1 MKLIYLGLLSNL
13 LNSPSLTHAANV
25 AVRKIGKDA
34 MIKNNKVTWMGE
46 DGFQDGFSCPD
57 THVLQ
62 PSADQQSA
70 SCCLPGLTLK
80 GSSTTS
86 FDCCAEGHD
95 LAGSEAVGYICCPTG
110 QIYDGKVCKNG
121 KPLMEGKCACSED
134 KNVTSEGCC
143 EPEECSSGL
152 KTGKCYTFKESNGY
166 LLGYLRTGKYYNA
179 APDSRDRIF
188 GKFQLC
194 RDQMCNPGRPI
205 NAGDELYIKDLHGT
219 PMDGA
224 DAGQWMNNAAD
235 GPHIGK
241 TPNFAM
247 AGRFAI
253 TKWPCGKYC
262 ITGAE
267 LGLGPA
273 CPADQPA
280 LTFYTRS
287 SEPCVPYELTEVP
300 CSVRSIKNNC
310 IWYNGKDQCCNK
322 IDCSE
327 RKCHK

>member
-1 MKLIYLGLLSNL
+1 MKLIYLGLLTNI
-13 LNSPSLTHAANV
+13 LNPPSLIHAANV
-25 AVRKIGKDA
+25 AVRKIGNNA
-34 MIKNNKVTWMGE
+34 IIERNKVAWLGE

-57 THVLQ
+57 THVLN
-62 PSADQQSA
+62 PSADKQFA
-70 SCCLPGLTLK
+70 SCCLPGQTLK
-80 GSSTTS
+80 GTSTTA
-86 FDCCAEGHD
+86 FDCCAEDHD
-95 LAGSEAVGYICCPTG
+95 LAGSEAVGYTCCPTG
-110 QIYDGKVCKNG
+110 QVYDGRVCKNG
-121 KPLMEGKCACSED
+121 KPLVQGKCACSED
-134 KNVTSEGCC
+134 KNSTAEGCC

-152 KTGKCYTFKESNGY
+152 KTGKCYTFLEKNGQ
-166 LLGYLRTGKYYNA
+166 LLGYLRTGGHYNA

-194 RDQMCNPGRPI
+194 RDRTCNPGRPI
-205 NAGDELYIKDLHGT
+205 NSGDELYIKDLHGT

-224 DAGQWMNNAAD
+224 DAGQWLNNAAD
-235 GPHIGK
+235 GAHIGK
-241 TPNFAM
+241 TPDFTK

-267 LGLGPA
+267 FGLGPA

-287 SEPCVPYELTEVP
+287 SEPCVPFELTEVP
-300 CSVRSIKNNC
+300 CRVRDIENNC
-310 IWYNGKDQCCNK
+310 IWHNGKDQCCDK

-327 RKCHK
+327 RECHK

>member
-1 MKLIYLGLLSNL
+1 MKLIYLGLLTNI
-13 LNSPSLTHAANV
+13 LNPPSLIHAANV
-25 AVRKIGKDA
+25 AVRKMGNNAI
-34 MIKNNKVTWMGE
+34 IERNKVAWLGE

-57 THVLQ
+57 THVLN
-62 PSADQQSA
+62 PSADKQFA
-70 SCCLPGLTLK
+70 SCCLPGQTLK
-80 GSSTTS
+80 GTSTTA

-95 LAGSEAVGYICCPTG
+95 LAGSEAIGYTCCPTG
-110 QIYDGKVCKNG
+110 QVYDGRVCKNG
-121 KPLMEGKCACSED
+121 KPLVQGKCACSED
-134 KNVTSEGCC
+134 KNLTAEGCC

-152 KTGKCYTFKESNGY
+152 KTGKCYTFLEKNGQ
-166 LLGYLRTGKYYNA
+166 LLGYLRTGGHYNA

-194 RDQMCNPGRPI
+194 RDRTCNPGRPI
-205 NAGDELYIKDLHGT
+205 NSGDELYIKDLHGT

-224 DAGQWMNNAAD
+224 DAGQWLNNAAD
-235 GPHIGK
+235 GAHIGK
-241 TPNFAM
+241 TPDFTK

-267 LGLGPA
+267 FGLGPA

-287 SEPCVPYELTEVP
+287 SEPCVPFELTEVP
-300 CSVRSIKNNC
+300 CRVRDIENNC
-310 IWYNGKDQCCNK
+310 IWHNGKDQCCDK

-327 RKCHK
+327 RVCHK